1 MLTVSDHII
10 SSTAQALIWG
20 IAKLDLP
27 DQRRDIGGAC
37 DGTNSPQFGRM
48 KPQSNHPSFAR
59 WGGVPTMINWGDCE
73 ISML

>member
-10 SSTAQALIWG
+10 SSTAQALIWC

-27 DQRRDIGGAC
+27 VQKRDMGGAC

-59 WGGVPTMINWGDCE
+59 WGGVPNPINRGDCK
-73 ISML
+73 ISVL